1 MATSLTK
8 QMDNLFDAEG
18 RRRRKDRPV
27 VEEVRHPLE
36 SVRFFDRPM
45 SASTRDPQVGT
56 DDMGNPVFKTK
67 LGAVCGAFLATII
80 SFSSNSLSNF
90 CLISLE
96 IKISPVTFVCS
107 VLE

>member
-67 LGAVCGAFLATII
+67 LGDTYIVRLDPDQRNLRAKIQEDFIPAAKEYLKDPNYASR
-80 SFSSNSLSNF
+80 SF
-90 CLISLE
+90 
-96 IKISPVTFVCS
+96 
-107 VLE
+107 